1 MPGIACAYCG
11 RTHPDAAG
19 VRACWGRARGAA
31 PVETTTPAPP
41 VPDPD
46 DPGWGDDPGPLDDD
60 ADIGPDPVWDGP
72 EAAPAPRRAGP
83 PAAPVRRGPLPSVAG
98 GAGAVEV
105 LGRSLV
111 VRPNAAVGE
120 AWADCERLAVTDL
133 GDTGTLA
140 RLETAWRDRTPL
152 VVELTPDLG
161 LDDAEHPPAD
171 VVDLDRTPVATLGPW
186 FSPLQDRWHHAL
198 WANAADGRETGAP
211 TWRWAGEAVAR
222 RATAHDGAD
231 ADVVL
236 ADGTPAWCDG
246 GPIGPVEGATV
257 VHRVA
262 IEHGS
267 LTPFGTGA
275 PTAELALDQLAAVAH
290 RGGAARI
297 VAPAGSGKT
306 RVLTERARHLLGEWA
321 LPASAVCLVAFNVRA
336 REELQARTTDVPRLH
351 IRTLNALGLAI
362 VDEAPPF
369 GTRRRGLAVLGER
382 DVRQVLDGL
391 VTFPRR
397 AATDPA
403 AAWIEALSSARLGL
417 RDPLEVEADFGGDV
431 DGLVD
436 VLPRYRAVLAERG
449 AVDFDEQII
458 GAVEVLL
465 TDPAAR
471 ERARRACRVLLV
483 DEFQD
488 LTPAHL
494 LLIRLLAGP
503 DGAVVGVGDDDQ
515 TIYGYAGASPEW
527 LLRFATAFPTAGDR
541 ALEVNYRCPPA
552 VVEAAANLLTRNRHR
567 VAKVIRPA
575 PGRPA
580 EPDALR
586 VVDGHDDP
594 VAATVAEVRARLAGG
609 AAPADVAVLT
619 RVNSVL
625 APVQVALRHEGVP
638 VMSAVDAGFLE
649 RSGVRA
655 ALAWLRI
662 GVAASTGAR
671 LRGVDLA
678 AAVRRPSRGVSSKL
692 VEWIGEQRTVADL
705 RRLAGRLSRDRDAE
719 KVDRFADD
727 VALVAGAAGSGGTT
741 AAMLR
746 AVRDQVGLDDAAMSL
761 DGAHRRLDRSAHID
775 DLDALVALGRLHPDP
790 VGFEGWLRDALDVA
804 PDPDGVRLATIHSV
818 KGREWPH
825 VVVHHVTAGLLPHR
839 LVTDVEEERRVFHVG
854 LTRGRDTV
862 AVVHGRPASPFV
874 GELALPGEPPPER
887 ARRPAVAN
895 STASERRRDREP
907 APATGDPRLVE
918 ALKGWRSGMAKTE
931 GKPAYVY
938 LTDATIDAIATARP
952 TGMAGLARIKGIGPA
967 KLERYGDELLAVL
980 DAVE

>member
-1 MPGIACAYCG
+1 
-11 RTHPDAAG
+11 
-19 VRACWGRARGAA
+19 
-31 PVETTTPAPP
+31 
-41 VPDPD
+41 
-46 DPGWGDDPGPLDDD
+46 
-60 ADIGPDPVWDGP
+60 WDGP
-72 EAAPAPRRAGP
+72 EAPAPRQAGP
-83 PAAPVRRGPLPSVAG
+83 AAAPARRGPVPTVAG
-98 GAGAVEV
+98 GADAVEV

-111 VRPNAAVGE
+111 VGPGGAVP
-120 AWADCERLAVTDL
+120 APWSACERVGVTDL
-133 GDTGTLA
+133 GDAGTLT
-140 RLETAWRDRTPL
+140 RLEAAWRDRTPL
-152 VVELTPDLG
+152 VIELTSDLG

-186 FSPLQDRWHHAL
+186 FSPLLDRWHHAL
-198 WANAADGRETGAP
+198 WANAADGRGPGAP

-222 RATAHDGAD
+222 RATAHDGPA

-236 ADGTPAWCDG
+236 ADGIPVWCDG
-246 GPIGPVEGATV
+246 GPIGPVEGAAV

-275 PTAELALDQLAAVAH
+275 PTAELAPDQLAAVAH

-336 REELQARTTDVPRLH
+336 REELQARTTDLPRLH
-351 IRTLNALGLAI
+351 IRTLNSLGLAI
-362 VDEAPPF
+362 VDGAPPF
-369 GTRRRGLAVLGER
+369 GARRRGLAVLGER

-436 VLPRYRAVLAERG
+436 VLPRYRAALAARG

-465 TDPAAR
+465 TDTGAR

-527 LLRFATAFPTAGDR
+527 LLRFATAFPTAGDQ

-552 VVEAAANLLTRNRHR
+552 VVEAAANLLTRNRRR

-575 PGRPA
+575 PGRPV

-586 VVDGHDDP
+586 VVDGGDDP
-594 VAATVAEVRARLAGG
+594 VAATVAEVGTRLAAG

-655 ALAWLRI
+655 ALAWLRV

-727 VALVAGAAGSGGTT
+727 IALVAGAAGGSSTAAGGSSTAAGGSST
-741 AAMLR
+741 AAGGGSSAAMLR

-775 DLDALVALGRLHPDP
+775 DLDALVALARLHHDPD
-790 VGFEGWLRDALDVA
+790 GFEGWLRDALDVA

-825 VVVHHVTAGLLPHR
+825 VVVHHATAGLLPHR
-839 LVTDVEEERRVFHVG
+839 LVADVEEERRVFHVG

-862 AVVHGRPASPFV
+862 AIVHGRPASPFV

-887 ARRPAVAN
+887 ARPPAVA
-895 STASERRRDREP
+895 SRGAPEHRREP
-907 APATGDPRLVE
+907 APATGDPGLVE
-918 ALKGWRSGMAKTE
+918 ALKAWRSGMAKAE

-952 TGMAGLARIKGIGPA
+952 AGMAGLARIKGIGPA

-980 DAVE
+980 DAAT